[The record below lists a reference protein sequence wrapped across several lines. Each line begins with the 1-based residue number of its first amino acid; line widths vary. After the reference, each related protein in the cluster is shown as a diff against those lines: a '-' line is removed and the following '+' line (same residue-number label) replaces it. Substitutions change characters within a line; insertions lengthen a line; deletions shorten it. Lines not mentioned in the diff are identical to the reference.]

1 MCILQSVIKKKTH
14 PKDKALEHFDDFYG
28 SVYGKQWK
36 SMRLALLSPH
46 KYMAI
51 VNNFSNAEKISQE
64 LEVCSFPTFPI
75 LSLLNLMYR

>member
-1 MCILQSVIKKKTH
+1 MYFIQSVIKKKIH

-46 KYMAI
+46 KYIAV
-51 VNNFSNAEKISQE
+51 VNNFGNPEKVSQE
-64 LEVCSFPTFPI
+64 LEVCSNLIPVNSSI
-75 LSLLNLMYR
+75 L